1 MTTSFCQ
8 ILIPNPAIAI
18 KTQEFLKGRSA
29 QYPRSSGSLCDTVMN
44 ALFMKIQE
52 HFIHEKI
59 AIPNLA
65 PRTSRPRLL
74 KLHTDNL
81 HSANATVINGRAGS
95 GKSVLA
101 ADFAR
106 HVGRA
111 VAWYKVEAADND
123 LRVFCEYLAAAVRRQ
138 RPSIDA
144 KALLELTE
152 TVESDRAELLAEAF
166 VFQLSETRAE
176 PLLVV
181 IEDLHQVYDGDWVVS
196 FFRRLLPLL
205 PADVHVLI
213 TCRSLPPTPLW
224 RMRSKQML
232 RLLDE
237 SALAFTPEEALSLF
251 ATYGLS
257 GNDARAAR
265 TATKGRAATFAESAA
280 TTGRPG

>member
-1 MTTSFCQ
+1 
-8 ILIPNPAIAI
+8 
-18 KTQEFLKGRSA
+18 
-29 QYPRSSGSLCDTVMN
+29 MN

-74 KLHTDNL
+74 KLLTDNL

-144 KALLELTE
+144 MAPGLHAAADERLAAFTILVATGSPDSTC
-152 TVESDRAELLAEAF
+152 TVTA
-166 VFQLSETRAE
+166 
-176 PLLVV
+176 
-181 IEDLHQVYDGDWVVS
+181 
-196 FFRRLLPLL
+196 
-205 PADVHVLI
+205 
-213 TCRSLPPTPLW
+213 
-224 RMRSKQML
+224 
-232 RLLDE
+232 
-237 SALAFTPEEALSLF
+237 ALAFPP
-251 ATYGLS
+251 
-257 GNDARAAR
+257 
-265 TATKGRAATFAESAA
+265 AESMAVN
-280 TTGRPG
+280 

>member
-1 MTTSFCQ
+1 MLRFVRT
-8 ILIPNPAIAI
+8 
-18 KTQEFLKGRSA
+18 A
-29 QYPRSSGSLCDTVMN
+29 QTRRVMN
-44 ALFMKIQE
+44 TFFMKIQK

-59 AIPNLA
+59 AIPSGA

-74 KLHTDNL
+74 KLLTENL
-81 HSANATVINGRAGS
+81 YSTNATIINGRAGS

-106 HVGRA
+106 NVGRA
-111 VAWYKVEAADND
+111 VAWYKVEATDND
-123 LRVFCEYLAAAVRRQ
+123 LRVFCEYLAAALRCQ

-144 KALLELTE
+144 KALLELTA
-152 TVESDRAELLAEAF
+152 TAGSDAAELLAEAF

-176 PLLVV
+176 PMLIV

-232 RLLDE
+232 RVVDE
-237 SALAFTPEEALSLF
+237 TELAFTLEEAIALF
-251 ATYGLS
+251 DTYGL
-257 GNDARAAR
+257 GEGHARAAWNE
-265 TATKGRAATFAESAA
+265 TNGRAATIAEFAA
-280 TTGRPG
+280 TPGRAGRAVADDILSFRHSRFPSLRPTADFQT